1 MQKFVLIV
9 FIFIFTV
16 SQTFAYAIKVY
27 DENGNKIGTYKKENN
42 CYQFYD
48 LKGKKAQKPS
58 VPVRYYPLENDFY
71 PSDFFDNNIP
81 YVARPNPNAD
91 SNISKYADYHEDM
104 NYVDTK
110 YAKFH
115 KFK

>member
-42 CYQFYD
+42 C
-48 LKGKKAQKPS
+48 
-58 VPVRYYPLENDFY
+58 Y